1 MGDRVAPCDDVG
13 PLDLI
18 VVRSS
23 SVIMAAAGEG
33 FSDNIKVYVRIRPLI
48 ARELSTREC
57 VEVVER
63 EASITLRDAD
73 KQFSCRYDHVFT
85 SQRGQEE
92 VWGEL
97 RDVVDNVVEGFNTTL
112 FAYGQ
117 TGSGKTHTLFGPE
130 SEAFKG
136 PNRGIVPRSI
146 GDVFAKLRG
155 SKAVVCVRGCVRA
168 CVVVASHSHD
178 VHLRLRIHTD
188 NNGVTRLAG

>member
-1 MGDRVAPCDDVG
+1 
-13 PLDLI
+13 
-18 VVRSS
+18 
-23 SVIMAAAGEG
+23 MAGKQG

-57 VEVVER
+57 VEVAER
-63 EASITLRDAD
+63 EAAITLRDAD

-136 PNRGIVPRSI
+136 PNRGIVPRAI

-155 SKAVVCVRGCVRA
+155 SKAVVCVPRRCGRGSSSPFAARGKTGSA
-168 CVVVASHSHD
+168 AALLPRFLVAFI
-178 VHLRLRIHTD
+178 V
-188 NNGVTRLAG
+188 AGQVLLVPSGLQRGAL